1 MRIYIVEA
9 DEAVRAT
16 LKQLLEDTDH
26 EVEWYRSGR
35 EFVRRSRKLP
45 PGCIIADKNL
55 PDLQTASAECDLL
68 QESMQR
74 HEVILLSG
82 PCDVC
87 DAVAAMRAGVVDFFE
102 LPYRRGELLDA
113 VTRSQLRLEERVAE
127 KREDA
132 KNLQLFG
139 NSTKRELSVLR
150 ASKDGESSKIAAF
163 KLGLSPRT
171 VEMYRS
177 RILQKL
183 KVPSSPQHSSKR
195 RRPNSSIRRTS
206 GRVLRSSQMRP

>member
-9 DEAVRAT
+9 DESVRAT

-26 EVEWYRSGR
+26 EVEWYKSGR
-35 EFVRRSRKLP
+35 NFVRKSRKVP
-45 PGCIIADKNL
+45 PGCIVADKNL
-55 PDLQTASAECDLL
+55 PDLQASHAQCELL
-68 QESMQR
+68 QECKDR
-74 HEVILLSG
+74 HEVILLSR

-87 DAVAAMRAGVVDFFE
+87 DAVAAMRAGVLDFFE
-102 LPYRRGELLDA
+102 LPYRRAELLDA
-113 VTRSQLRLEERVAE
+113 ITRAQLRLEERVAE

-139 NSTKRELSVLR
+139 KLTKRELSVLR
-150 ASKDGESSKIAAF
+150 ASKDGESSKIAAY

-183 KVPSSPQHSSKR
+183 KVPSFSAALVKAQAARLLHS
-195 RRPNSSIRRTS
+195 
-206 GRVLRSSQMRP
+206 

>member
-9 DEAVRAT
+9 DESVRAT

-26 EVEWYRSGR
+26 EVEWYKSGR
-35 EFVRRSRKLP
+35 NFVRKSRKVP
-45 PGCIIADKNL
+45 PGCIVADKNL
-55 PDLQTASAECDLL
+55 PDLQASHAHCELL
-68 QESMQR
+68 QECMER

-87 DAVAAMRAGVVDFFE
+87 DAVAAMRAGVLDFFE
-102 LPYRRGELLDA
+102 LPYRRAELLDA
-113 VTRSQLRLEERVAE
+113 ITRAQLRLEERVAE

-139 NSTKRELSVLR
+139 KLTKRELSVLR
-150 ASKDGESSKIAAF
+150 ASKDGESSKIAAY

-183 KVPSSPQHSSKR
+183 KVPSFSAALVKAQAAQLLHS
-195 RRPNSSIRRTS
+195 
-206 GRVLRSSQMRP
+206 